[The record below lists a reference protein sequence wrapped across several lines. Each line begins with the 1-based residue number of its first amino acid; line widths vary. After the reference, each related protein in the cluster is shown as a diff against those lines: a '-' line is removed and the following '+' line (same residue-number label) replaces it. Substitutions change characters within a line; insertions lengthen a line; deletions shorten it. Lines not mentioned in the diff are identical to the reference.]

1 MVDAAHDGP
10 LVRIVDDQFS
20 VREAVADL
28 LASVGLA
35 THGYA
40 SVAEFRER
48 DEPARAGCLILDV
61 RMPGSSGFDLLATM
75 EAEGNGLPVVF
86 VTGHGDIAM
95 AVRAMKAGAVD
106 FIAKPFNDQHLID
119 AVNAAIRE
127 DGVRRRA
134 ARAAADAAR
143 RLSSLSEGEYEV
155 LRLTVEGLRIK
166 QIADRLTIS
175 EITVKTRRAR
185 MMQKLGI
192 TSLLEL
198 LQIHTLGSTRC
209 GGARGGEF
217 NL

>member
-1 MVDAAHDGP
+1 
-10 LVRIVDDQFS
+10 VDDQFS

-35 THGYA
+35 TRGYA

-48 DEPARAGCLILDV
+48 DEPARPGCLVLDV

-75 EAEGNGLPVVF
+75 TAEGNGLPVVF

-134 ARAAADAAR
+134 VRAADDAAR

-166 QIADRLTIS
+166 QIADRLSIS

-185 MMQKLGI
+185 MMQKLGV
-192 TSLLEL
+192 TSLLDL
-198 LQIHTLGSTRC
+198 LKIHTLGS
-209 GGARGGEF
+209 GDHP
-217 NL
+217 

>member
-1 MVDAAHDGP
+1 MPDPAAGSP

-20 VREAVADL
+20 VREAVVDL
-28 LASVGLA
+28 FASVGLA
-35 THGYA
+35 ARGYA
-40 SVAEFRER
+40 SVAEFRQVDDLTR
-48 DEPARAGCLILDV
+48 PGCIVLDV

-75 EAEGNGLPVVF
+75 TAEEQTLPVVF

-106 FIAKPFNDQHLID
+106 FLPKPFNDQHLID
-119 AVNAAIRE
+119 AVNAAIRQ

-134 ARAAADAAR
+134 DRAVADAAR
-143 RLSSLSEGEYEV
+143 RLASLSDGEWDV
-155 LRLTVEGLRIK
+155 MRLTVEGLRIK

-185 MMQKLGI
+185 MMQKLGT

-198 LQIHTLGSTRC
+198 LQIHSLGSTRN
-209 GGARGGEF
+209 GGARGGDF
-217 NL
+217 DL

>member
-1 MVDAAHDGP
+1 MADADQLEP
-10 LVRIVDDQFS
+10 LVRIVDDQLS

-35 THGYA
+35 TRGYA
-40 SVAEFRER
+40 SVTEFRER
-48 DEPARAGCLILDV
+48 DDPTRPGCLVLDV

-75 EAEGNGLPVVF
+75 TAEGNGLPVVF
-86 VTGHGDIAM
+86 VSGHGDIAM

-119 AVNAAIRE
+119 AVNAAIRQ

-134 ARAAADAAR
+134 DRAIADAAR
-143 RLSSLSEGEYEV
+143 RLASLSDGEGDV
-155 LRLTVEGLRIK
+155 MRLTVEGLRVK

-185 MMQKLGI
+185 MMQKLGT

-198 LQIHTLGSTRC
+198 LQIHSLGSTRN
-209 GGARGGEF
+209 GGARGGDF
-217 NL
+217 DL